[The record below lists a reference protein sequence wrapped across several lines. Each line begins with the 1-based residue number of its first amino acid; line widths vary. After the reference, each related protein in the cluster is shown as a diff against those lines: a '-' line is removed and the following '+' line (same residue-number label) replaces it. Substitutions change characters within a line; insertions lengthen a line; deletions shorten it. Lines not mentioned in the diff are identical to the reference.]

1 MLPLLIVLFGSQT
14 SALMHCFLLLPAVG
28 WAGSFTGPRDNASNQ
43 AMQPTAGRHTASL
56 HIMKTRPLQA
66 APALASGG

>member
-28 WAGSFTGPRDNASNQ
+28 RAGSFTGPRDNASNQ
-43 AMQPTAGRHTASL
+43 AMQPTPKAFASGPAGRFNVHV
-56 HIMKTRPLQA
+56 
-66 APALASGG
+66 